1 MQFTPRALYWHFF
14 FSFCLSQHKRL
25 PFIYRALSYSP
36 SARKRVS
43 KPPRHRQYIKQFLV
57 NQREIKPTVTPYNSV
72 ISLHTRRKTTPT
84 TTAFKMAYWFTTAHK
99 FQSQWLLKLSFIYE
113 WVAFSSYVIVLSI
126 YSKVFVFCTNVL
138 KIYMH
143 ISARR
148 IGISFVKIKTW
159 SYYLFKC
166 SASCHNSLAYLSN
179 SFVIWIIY
187 IVRDIPRKKN
197 THKSWK
203 SHLAC
208 L

>member
-1 MQFTPRALYWHFF
+1 MVAIEKARNEPRAHKIMTAHKFAIYPARVILTFFF

-99 FQSQWLLKLSFIYE
+99 LQSQWLLKLSFIYE

-138 KIYMH
+138 KYTCIYQH
-143 ISARR
+143 DVLV
-148 IGISFVKIKTW
+148 FP
-159 SYYLFKC
+159 
-166 SASCHNSLAYLSN
+166 LS
-179 SFVIWIIY
+179 
-187 IVRDIPRKKN
+187 K
-197 THKSWK
+197 
-203 SHLAC
+203 
-208 L
+208 